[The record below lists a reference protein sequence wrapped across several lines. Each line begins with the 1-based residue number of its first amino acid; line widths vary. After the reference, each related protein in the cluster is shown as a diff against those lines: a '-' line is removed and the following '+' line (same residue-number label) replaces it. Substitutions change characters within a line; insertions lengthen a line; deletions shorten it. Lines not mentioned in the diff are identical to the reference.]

1 MSDTALAAP
10 ALFRLP
16 PSLRIALR
24 ELQGGLRGFYV
35 FIACIALGVM
45 TIASVGSFARGLAEG
60 LAHEGR
66 IILGGDISFSLIQ
79 REATPAE
86 RAFVANYGVTTAT
99 ATLRAM
105 ARSPEAQH
113 SRNAAE
119 KSSPGATDGAVAP
132 AGKTTALV
140 EIKAIDDAYPL
151 YGSLVTEP
159 AGSPATLLAKHGDV
173 FGAIVD
179 PAMMA
184 RLNLKLGSRFSI
196 GAAQFEIRAMLTGE
210 PDKIAGGIAFGPR
223 LFISQDA
230 LRATDLLQPGSLVR
244 WTYRVRLPASAGS
257 EAAVQAAI
265 DASRKAFPSAGWE
278 IRTRS
283 NVSPQLE
290 RSIEQFTQYLTLVG
304 LTALLVGG
312 VGIAN
317 SVKYYLDRKRDV
329 IATLK
334 SMGATGTRIFV
345 IYFTEILLL
354 ALVGSVGGL
363 LLGAALPFAV
373 SGAFGAIVPLPFVPA
388 IFPGQLALALA
399 YGMLTAIAFA
409 LWPLGRAHDVPVSAL
424 FRGEVAPGRGM
435 PRRRY
440 VVATLGAIAAL
451 AAFAVAAAYDR
462 RIALIFIAAAAAAF
476 LLLHLVAKLLM
487 LIARRV
493 PRPRSTIVRLAISN
507 IYRPGALTP
516 TVVLSL
522 GLGLGLLVMVLEID
536 GNLRRQFVAALPAR
550 APSFYFVDIQA
561 ADVDRFDAFVHQRSP
576 GATLERVPMLRGRIA
591 SAHGVS
597 AEDLK
602 PRPDAVWVLQSDRG
616 LTYTDQVP
624 AGSRVVAGEWWSP
637 NYSGPPLVSFDRRI
651 AEGLGLKLGDNITVN
666 VLGRDISARISNLRN
681 IDWQSLGINFI
692 MVFSPAT
699 FRGAPAMHLATLTY
713 PDGGTAAEENAML
726 EAAAS
731 AFPAITVVRVKD
743 AIEAVGG
750 LVGKLVTGVRGASV
764 VTLLAAALVLG
775 GALAA
780 GHRHRVYD
788 AVILKTLGARRRQLI
803 AAYALEYLLLGSA
816 TAIFGVAVGSLGA
829 WRVVTDI
836 MTLRFEWLA
845 APAAGAALCALAV
858 TLLCGLIGT
867 FTALGRK
874 PAPLLR
880 NL

>member
-1 MSDTALAAP
+1 MSELALPPGAA
-10 ALFRLP
+10 FRVP

-45 TIASVGSFARGLAEG
+45 TIASVGSFARGLTEG

-66 IILGGDISFSLIQ
+66 IILGGDLSFSLVQ
-79 REATPAE
+79 RDATPPE
-86 RAFVANYGVTTAT
+86 RAFVASRGAMTVT

-105 ARSPEAQH
+105 ARSTEGKP
-113 SRNAAE
+113 SRSAEE
-119 KSSPGATDGAVAP
+119 KSPPVAGQETAARATRS
-132 AGKTTALV
+132 TALV

-159 AGSPATLLAKHGDV
+159 ADTLASLLAKQGNV
-173 FGAIVD
+173 FGAVVD
-179 PAMMA
+179 PAMLA
-184 RLNLKLGSRFSI
+184 RLNLGLGSRFGI
-196 GAAQFEIRAMLTGE
+196 GAAQFEIRAILTSE

-223 LFISQDA
+223 LLISQEA

-244 WTYRVRLPASAGS
+244 WTYRVRLPDGGS
-257 EAAVQAAI
+257 TDAAVQAAI
-265 DASRKAFPSAGWE
+265 DSGRKEFPSAGWE

-283 NVSPQLE
+283 NVAPQLE

-354 ALVGSVGGL
+354 ALGGSIVGL
-363 LLGAALPFAV
+363 LAGAALPFAV
-373 SGAFGAIVPLPFVPA
+373 AGAFVAVVPLPFVPA
-388 IFPGQLALALA
+388 IFPSQLALALA

-440 VVATLGAIAAL
+440 VAATLGAIVAL

-462 RIALIFIAAAAAAF
+462 RIALIFIVAAAAAF
-476 LLLHLVAKLLM
+476 LLLHVVAKALM
-487 LIARRV
+487 LIARRA
-493 PRPRSTIVRLAISN
+493 PRARSTIVRLAVAN

-522 GLGLGLLVMVLEID
+522 GLGLGLLVTVLEID
-536 GNLRRQFVAALPAR
+536 GNLRRQFVAALPSR
-550 APSFYFVDIQA
+550 APSFYFVDIQSS
-561 ADVDRFDAFVHQRSP
+561 DVDRFDAFVHQRAP
-576 GATLERVPMLRGRIA
+576 AATLERVPMLRGRIVA
-591 SAHGVS
+591 ARGVA

-602 PRPDAVWVLQSDRG
+602 PRPDVAWVLQSDRG
-616 LTYTDQVP
+616 FTYTDQVP
-624 AGSRVVAGEWWSP
+624 AGSRVVAGKWWP
-637 NYSGPPLVSFDRRI
+637 PDYGGPPLVSFDKRI
-651 AEGLGLKLGDNITVN
+651 AEGLGLKLGDDITVN
-666 VLGRDISARISNLRN
+666 VLGRDVTARISNLRN
-681 IDWQSLGINFI
+681 LDWQSLGINFI

-713 PDGGTAAEENAML
+713 PDGGTTVDESAML
-726 EAAAS
+726 EAAAD

-750 LVGKLVTGVRGASV
+750 LVGKLVMGVRGASV

-788 AVILKTLGARRRQLI
+788 AVILKTLGATRRQLI
-803 AAYALEYLLLGSA
+803 AAYALEYLLLGLA
-816 TAIFGVAVGSLGA
+816 TAMFGVAVGSIGA

-836 MTLRFEWLA
+836 MTLRYEWLA
-845 APAAGAALCALAV
+845 APAAAAALGALAV
-858 TLLCGLIGT
+858 TLLCGLVGT

>member
-1 MSDTALAAP
+1 MSELALP
-10 ALFRLP
+10 AHASLRLP
-16 PSLRIALR
+16 PTLRIALR

-86 RAFVANYGVTTAT
+86 RAFVASRGTITVT

-105 ARSPEAQH
+105 ARSVEAKS
-113 SRNAAE
+113 SRNVEE
-119 KSSPGATDGAVAP
+119 KSAP
-132 AGKTTALV
+132 AAGEQTAARAPRSTALV

-159 AGSPATLLAKHGDV
+159 AGNLASLLAKHGDA
-173 FGAIVD
+173 FGTVVD
-179 PAMMA
+179 PTMLA
-184 RLNLKLGSRFSI
+184 RLDLKVGSRFSI
-196 GAAQFEIRAMLTGE
+196 GAAQFEIRAILTSE

-223 LFISQDA
+223 LLISQEA
-230 LRATDLLQPGSLVR
+230 LRATALLQPGSLVR
-244 WTYRVRLPASAGS
+244 WTYRVRLPADASS
-257 EAAVQAAI
+257 DTAVQGAI
-265 DASRKAFPSAGWE
+265 DASRKEFPSAGWE

-290 RSIEQFTQYLTLVG
+290 RAIEQFTQYLTLVG

-334 SMGATGTRIFV
+334 SMGATGARIFV

-354 ALVGSVGGL
+354 ALAGSAIGL
-363 LLGAALPFAV
+363 LVGAALPFAAA
-373 SGAFGAIVPLPFVPA
+373 GGFGALVPLPFVPK
-388 IFPGQLALALA
+388 IFPDQLALALA

-424 FRGEVAPGRGM
+424 FRGEVAPGRGL

-440 VVATLGAIAAL
+440 VVATLGAIIAL

-462 RIALIFIAAAAAAF
+462 RIALIFIVAAAIAF
-476 LLLHLVAKLLM
+476 LLLHLVAKFLM
-487 LIARRV
+487 LIARRA
-493 PRPRSTIVRLAISN
+493 PRARSTIVRLAIAN

-522 GLGLGLLVMVLEID
+522 GLGLGLLVTVLEID
-536 GNLRRQFVAALPAR
+536 GNLRRQFTAALPAR
-550 APSFYFVDIQA
+550 APSFYFVDIQS
-561 ADVDRFDAFVHQRSP
+561 ADVDRFDAFIHRQAP
-576 GATLERVPMLRGRIA
+576 AATLERVPMLRGRIVA
-591 SAHGVS
+591 ARGVM

-602 PRPDAVWVLQSDRG
+602 PRPDVAWVLQSDRG
-616 LTYTDQVP
+616 FTYTDQVP
-624 AGSRVVAGEWWSP
+624 AGSRVVAGEWWP
-637 NYSGPPLVSFDRRI
+637 PDYRGPPLVSFDKRI

-666 VLGRDISARISNLRN
+666 VLGRDITARISNLRN
-681 IDWQSLGINFI
+681 LDWQSLGINFI

-713 PDGGTAAEENAML
+713 PDGGTTAEETAML
-726 EAAAS
+726 EAAS
-731 AFPAITVVRVKD
+731 NTYPAITVVRVKD

-750 LVGKLVTGVRGASV
+750 LVGKLVMGVRGASV
-764 VTLLAAALVLG
+764 VALLAAALVLG

-788 AVILKTLGARRRQLI
+788 AVILKTLGATRRQLI
-803 AAYALEYLLLGSA
+803 AAYALEYLLLGLA
-816 TAIFGVAVGSLGA
+816 TAIFGVAVGSVGA

-836 MTLRFEWLA
+836 MTLRYEWLA
-845 APAAGAALCALAV
+845 TPAAGAALGALAV
-858 TLLCGLIGT
+858 TLLCGLVGT